1 MLVDGIDVREWN
13 VRALR
18 SLIGLVQQEPALFAD
33 SIAYNI
39 GYGTPGAEKP
49 VEGQGVQPL
58 ETGGS
63 EGMARDA
70 AEAGASH
77 HNHTSAVGEGEVSP
91 QISAQ
96 TSPKSTSPAEGKP
109 RSKAKKAVV
118 AQAVDM
124 TFAPPPDEIVNAAK
138 MANAATFIDAF
149 PATYATFCGTRGS
162 QLSGGQKQRV
172 AIARALYRA
181 PAILLLDEAT
191 AALDTKSEAVVQ
203 EARDRIIE
211 EGRRAKPGETAK
223 PTRTTVCIAH
233 RLSTLK
239 SADRIVVLEKGVLA
253 EDGTHDQLMSMP
265 TGKYRALAMAQG
277 AAMNASA

>member
-39 GYGTPGAEKP
+39 GYGTPSAEKP
-49 VEGQGVQPL
+49 VEGQGVLPL

-63 EGMARDA
+63 EGMATDA
-70 AEAGASH
+70 AEAGASL
-77 HNHTSAVGEGEVSP
+77 HNNTSAVGEGKVSP
-91 QISAQ
+91 QTSDQ
-96 TSPKSTSPAEGKP
+96 TKSTSPAEGKP

-118 AQAVDM
+118 AQAVEM

-138 MANAATFIDAF
+138 MANAATFIDTF

-203 EARDRIIE
+203 EALDRIIE
-211 EGRRAKPGETAK
+211 EGRRTKPGETAK

-239 SADRIVVLEKGVLA
+239 SADRIVVLEKGILA

-265 TGKYRALAMAQG
+265 SCKYRALALAQG
-277 AAMNASA
+277 AAMSATA